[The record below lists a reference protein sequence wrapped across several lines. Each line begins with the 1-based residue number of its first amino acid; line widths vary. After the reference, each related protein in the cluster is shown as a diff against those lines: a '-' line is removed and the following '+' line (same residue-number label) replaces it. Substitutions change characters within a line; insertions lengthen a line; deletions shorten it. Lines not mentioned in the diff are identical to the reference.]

1 VRRLIVGALLLAT
14 RLRPSVRER
23 VVRAMAA
30 LGQRNRALALR
41 LYAPVLDYLYWC
53 GVREAERDVS
63 AERAA

>member
-1 VRRLIVGALLLAT
+1 VGTLLLAT
-14 RLRPSVRER
+14 TLRPSVRAR
-23 VVRAMAA
+23 VIRAMTA

-53 GVREAERDVS
+53 GVREAERGAG